1 MLVAMIVITLLAVVV
16 VGVKFAIFNIDVRCL
31 NENLRNL
38 FSKKRFRNLQ
48 STQHS
53 EHFIKWKHREKN

>member
-31 NENLRNL
+31 NENCRIL
-38 FSKKRFRNLQ
+38 KKIIFRNLL

-53 EHFIKWKHREKN
+53 SHFIKW